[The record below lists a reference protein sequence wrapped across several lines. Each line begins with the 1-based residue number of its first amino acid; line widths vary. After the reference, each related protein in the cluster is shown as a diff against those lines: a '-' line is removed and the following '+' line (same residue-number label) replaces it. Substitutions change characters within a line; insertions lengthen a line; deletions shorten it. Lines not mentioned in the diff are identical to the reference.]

1 MLDLTR
7 LLITS
12 LSEEAVVEEPT
23 VATAG
28 LAAQAARHAMA
39 HSLLELVLTVR
50 PSDKVGQVQPQ

>member
-23 VATAG
+23 VATAE
-28 LAAQAARHAMA
+28 LAALAVKRGTDQSQSA
-39 HSLLELVLTVR
+39 LVLTVR